1 MLKFWLWLTELRGL
15 SNQSRLALL
24 HHFGSPEDVFYADM
38 GQILAVEGL
47 APEQAALLGD
57 HSLERAEQILG
68 DCQRLGQQILTIGD
82 AAYPDRLRNIYDPP
96 CLLYYQGHLPVFDE
110 EAAVAVVGTRDC
122 TPYGL
127 ACGEKLG
134 YGLAAGGGLVV
145 SGLAKGIDA
154 AALRGAL
161 RAGGITAGVA
171 GCGLDVR
178 YPYEN
183 RYLYDD
189 VAAAGVL
196 ISEYPPG
203 TKAMGRHFPAR
214 NRILSGLCAATLVVE
229 APEHSG
235 ALITAG
241 TAIEQGRDIY
251 AVPGP
256 IDAPGSVGCNRLIR
270 DGAGLVMEAWDV
282 LGGYEG
288 RFPGK
293 LQRREDREQPLP
305 LGGQVRPQAEAKPVA
320 PTLDLSQ
327 HSLTDDQLALLRLL
341 SEEEPALVDDLIE
354 TSGIPARRVLSALT
368 VLALEE
374 LVAQHSGDRYT
385 RRVHLKE

>member
-24 HHFGSPEDVFYADM
+24 HHFGSPEDIFYADM

-214 NRILSGLCAATLVVE
+214 NRVAFRVVCRDTGGGG
-229 APEHSG
+229 PG
-235 ALITAG
+235 A
-241 TAIEQGRDIY
+241 
-251 AVPGP
+251 
-256 IDAPGSVGCNRLIR
+256 
-270 DGAGLVMEAWDV
+270 
-282 LGGYEG
+282 
-288 RFPGK
+288 
-293 LQRREDREQPLP
+293 
-305 LGGQVRPQAEAKPVA
+305 
-320 PTLDLSQ
+320 
-327 HSLTDDQLALLRLL
+327 
-341 SEEEPALVDDLIE
+341 
-354 TSGIPARRVLSALT
+354 
-368 VLALEE
+368 
-374 LVAQHSGDRYT
+374 
-385 RRVHLKE
+385 